1 MRRMRMADIIEAA
14 EKVGGSFKLTA
25 LLQKRVV
32 ELMRGAPPLVDESDR
47 RDLIHIALQEV
58 LQEKICLVPDVD
70 EETLEE

>member
-1 MRRMRMADIIEAA
+1 MRMADIIEAA

-70 EETLEE
+70 EETL

>member
-1 MRRMRMADIIEAA
+1 MRMADIIEAA